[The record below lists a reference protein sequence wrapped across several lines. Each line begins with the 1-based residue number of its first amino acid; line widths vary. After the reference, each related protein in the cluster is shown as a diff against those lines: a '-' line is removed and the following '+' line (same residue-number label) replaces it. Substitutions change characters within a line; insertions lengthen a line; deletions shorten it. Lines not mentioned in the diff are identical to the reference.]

1 MARQTQSIKVVK
13 VVERIGVIGDVH
25 TERALLAAALQYLS
39 QLKLDLVL
47 CTGDLPDGPHEA
59 RDVDACCRLLADA
72 KVVTVSGN
80 HDRWLQ
86 DDEQRELEGATHLD
100 ELAAETS
107 AFLGALPLTVQLQTV
122 AGPALFCHG
131 LGDDDMGGV
140 RSYDHGYTLDNNA
153 ALQQLLRAGKY
164 RYVINGH
171 THAPMVRRIGEL
183 TVINAGTLLATQR
196 PCFAVLDFAAR
207 RAQFFSLSGD
217 LQVTAGE
224 EHDLDGKR

>member
-25 TERALLAAALQYLS
+25 TERALLATALQHLS
-39 QLKLDLVL
+39 QLKLDLLL

-59 RDVDACCRLLADA
+59 
-72 KVVTVSGN
+72 
-80 HDRWLQ
+80 
-86 DDEQRELEGATHLD
+86 
-100 ELAAETS
+100 
-107 AFLGALPLTVQLQTV
+107 LTVELQTV
-122 AGPALFCHG
+122 AGTALLCHG
-131 LGDDDMGGV
+131 LGDDDMSGV

-183 TVINAGTLLATQR
+183 TVINAGTLLSSQR
-196 PCFAVLDFAAR
+196 PCFAVLDFAVR

-224 EHDLDGKR
+224 EHDLDGTR